1 MVDSFCLKGRKRMK
15 NFQKSTFQFIHFHLI
30 PDQKNPC
37 QNINILYEDFIKMGL
52 SLPVLDMAFS

>member
-1 MVDSFCLKGRKRMK
+1 MK

-37 QNINILYEDFIKMGL
+37 QKNNILHENFIKMGL
-52 SLPVLDMAFS
+52 TLFDMAFFLNRQSWREGH